1 MPAET
6 VQDAIR
12 NVVELDWYADN
23 DTVTVTPRDQKRFD
37 IQKDLAIEVLQAEG
51 QAGLFG
57 KQLGLLLERLAFW
70 ISNNLSSIGD
80 AFLTVQ
86 DGSFSFV
93 VIQKVP
99 ECDDDLQD
107 SLASLNF
114 AIANDPD
121 LDLIELDTIALP
133 PVSEHAL
140 TSFIDRKFAMKYV
153 HGKRS

>member
-6 VQDAIR
+6 VQEAIR

-37 IQKDLAIEVLQAEG
+37 IQKDRAIEVLQAEG
-51 QAGLFG
+51 QAILFG

-70 ISNNLSSIGD
+70 INNNLASVGD
-80 AFLTVQ
+80 AFLTEQ

-99 ECDDDLQD
+99 VCDDDLQD

-114 AIANDPD
+114 SIANDSD
-121 LDLIELDTIALP
+121 LDLIELDTLALP
-133 PVSEHAL
+133 TVSERAL
-140 TSFIDRKFAMKYV
+140 TSFIDRN
-153 HGKRS
+153 